1 MAKWRRYKQSKL
13 ANLLFTYA
21 LHDRA
26 AERKSGVK
34 SVCAHPG
41 KTLTNLQMKTAEAG
55 GRSSLDAYILNSTM
69 NSAHSEEA
77 RDGAQGT
84 LRACCHPEPE
94 VKSGEFFG
102 PVSPPSI
109 GLAVLLPAE
118 RNQAA
123 AAGEDLPWVTSEE
136 AGWPRGPAG
145 PIPYM
150 VLTDATVTFHRPRFW
165 LKAVA

>member
-1 MAKWRRYKQSKL
+1 MLKNGGKLGGNYWSMAKWRRYKQSKL

-69 NSAHSEEA
+69 NSAHSEE
-77 RDGAQGT
+77 DGAQGI
-84 LRACCHPEPE
+84 LRACCHPE

-102 PVSPPSI
+102 PVSPPST

-118 RNQAA
+118 RNQA
-123 AAGEDLPWVTSEE
+123 GEDLLWATSEE
-136 AGWPRGPAG
+136 ATGTRWSYSA
-145 PIPYM
+145 YM
-150 VLTDATVTFHRPRFW
+150 PPMR
-165 LKAVA
+165 